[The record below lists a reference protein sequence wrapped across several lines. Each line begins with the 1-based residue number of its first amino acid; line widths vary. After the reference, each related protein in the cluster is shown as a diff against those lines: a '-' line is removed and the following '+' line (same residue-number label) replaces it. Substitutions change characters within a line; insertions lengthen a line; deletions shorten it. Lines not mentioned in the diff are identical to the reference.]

1 MMVELKEI
9 WRRLERFKYPLL
21 ILVLGI
27 ILMLL
32 PGEKKTA
39 REIPAEDERLEQI
52 LTSTRGVGEARVL
65 ISDSGVVIVCR
76 GAASSSV
83 RLDIIRAVRSYTGFG
98 SDKITILQLAD

>member
-1 MMVELKEI
+1 MVELKEI
-9 WRRLERFKYPLL
+9 WKRLERFKYPLL

-39 REIPAEDERLEQI
+39 GEIPAEDERLEQI

-65 ISDSGVVIVCR
+65 LSDSGVVIALISIIERTTNSTTAMTVIITIER
-76 GAASSSV
+76 MAAALSSS
-83 RLDIIRAVRSYTGFG
+83 F
-98 SDKITILQLAD
+98 